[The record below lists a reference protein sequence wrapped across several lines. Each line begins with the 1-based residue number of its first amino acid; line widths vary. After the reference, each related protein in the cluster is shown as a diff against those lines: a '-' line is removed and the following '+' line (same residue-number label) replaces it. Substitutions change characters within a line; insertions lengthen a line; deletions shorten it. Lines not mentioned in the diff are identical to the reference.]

1 VYDSIQNGAKLLEE
15 VESFFDESNLKIIFF
30 FIDGG
35 GNKREKT

>member
-30 FIDGG
+30 IDGG